1 MRKEV
6 LLMIAAVMTAV
17 FFGCDDQPATKA
29 EMNRRQLP
37 RQR

>member
-17 FFGCDDQPATKA
+17 FFGCDDTTEPAT
-29 EMNRRQLP
+29 LP

>member
-17 FFGCDDQPATKA
+17 FFGCDDTTGN
-29 EMNRRQLP
+29 EGVI
-37 RQR
+37 